1 MMLELKLRKIGNSVG
16 LVLPKEAMA
25 KLNVREGDSVCLT
38 DAPDGG
44 LRVTPV
50 TAGREQF
57 AAQMTAAEDV
67 IRRYRN
73 TLRELAK

>member
-1 MMLELKLRKIGNSVG
+1 
-16 LVLPKEAMA
+16 MA
-25 KLNVREGDSVCLT
+25 KLKVREGDSVCLT
-38 DAPDGG
+38 DAPDGS
-44 LRVTPV
+44 LRVAPV

-57 AAQMTAAEDV
+57 AQQMKTAEAV

>member
-1 MMLELKLRKIGNSVG
+1 MKLRKVGNSVG
-16 LVLPKEAMA
+16 VVLPKEAMA

-38 DAPDGG
+38 DAPDGS

-50 TAGREQF
+50 TPGIEQF
-57 AAQMTAAEDV
+57 SRQMAAAEDV